1 MDLSLA
7 SLASLAADSL
17 NSLAISL
24 RLPAALWDCCCCWG
38 CTWISMTTILEHS
51 EAHIFAKTIDSIK
64 HFFYILHEKKMK
76 KVKNHQN
83 LISKVNF
90 LMSGSC
96 HLNRALNVKI
106 GFQWQIFV
114 IVFFYCSRALQ
125 FWAHLRHCKGALTQK
140 KWFVVICTTF
150 RSAFR
155 VGWKNQNKHSTLN
168 LSFHSLSKWHE
179 PDISAFNLHLL
190 EFTFVYQ
197 FNSRE
202 TNLVESTFRNPVEL
216 FAFMSFH
223 NNLKLFWYCVLL
235 NMRGIFCPYLF
246 WGTAKW
252 HLNW

>member
-24 RLPAALWDCCCCWG
+24 RLPAALWDCCCCCWG

-140 KWFVVICTTF
+140 KWFVEICTTF

-168 LSFHSLSKWHE
+168 LSFNALSKWHD
-179 PDISAFNLHLL
+179 PDIS
-190 EFTFVYQ
+190 
-197 FNSRE
+197 R
-202 TNLVESTFRNPVEL
+202 
-216 FAFMSFH
+216 
-223 NNLKLFWYCVLL
+223 K
-235 NMRGIFCPYLF
+235 
-246 WGTAKW
+246 
-252 HLNW
+252 